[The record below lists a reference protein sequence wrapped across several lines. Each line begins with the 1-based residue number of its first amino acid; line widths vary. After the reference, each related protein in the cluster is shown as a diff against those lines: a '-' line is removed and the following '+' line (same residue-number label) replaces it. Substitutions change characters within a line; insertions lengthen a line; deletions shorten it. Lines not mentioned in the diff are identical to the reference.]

1 MFVAACPLVLAS
13 ASPRRQEL
21 LRVLGL
27 DFACIPADIDE
38 SAWPGEDAAG
48 FATRMAREKA
58 GAVARAQPAAA
69 CVIGAD
75 TVVAID
81 GRVLGKPQNHA
92 EALAFLSLLNGRTH
106 TVITGYNVRVGQ
118 RGLNLSGHV
127 CSRVQFGNFPE
138 EVLAAYA
145 ATPEPMDKAGA
156 YAMQGAGCFLVRAVD
171 GSSSNVIGLP
181 VGELVQLLL
190 QQQIIAPVTGNLYR

>member
-27 DFACIPADIDE
+27 DFACIPAEIDE

-48 FATRMAREKA
+48 FATSMAREKA

-69 CVIGAD
+69 CV
-75 TVVAID
+75 
-81 GRVLGKPQNHA
+81 
-92 EALAFLSLLNGRTH
+92 NGRTH

-156 YAMQGAGCFLVRAVD
+156 YAMQGAGCFLLRAVD

-190 QQQIIAPVTGNLYR
+190 QQQIIAPVGGSLSR